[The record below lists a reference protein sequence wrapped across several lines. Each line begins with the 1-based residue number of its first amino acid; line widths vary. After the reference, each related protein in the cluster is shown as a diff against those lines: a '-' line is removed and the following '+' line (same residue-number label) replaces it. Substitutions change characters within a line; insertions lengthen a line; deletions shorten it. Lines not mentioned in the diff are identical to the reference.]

1 MRSPSSQKCRLD
13 LAPPLA
19 DRFILGVT
27 PSSWDRAPTRRLQAE
42 GYRTCSFDC
51 KASSQFRH
59 GYVFGGP
66 PIMPYGRISQ
76 VRFEVLVMR
85 RPWAFPAWRG
95 LSADSQYA
103 PTSMVCPGCSSISYV
118 GSLSALCPTAPLN
131 DGTTKYPESLCPVS
145 ALPPLGR
152 RGPSPRRALPLPHR
166 SYGLI
171 RRSRHLS
178 STSALA
184 SLEESLQVVIS
195 PCR

>member
-1 MRSPSSQKCRLD
+1 
-13 LAPPLA
+13 
-19 DRFILGVT
+19 
-27 PSSWDRAPTRRLQAE
+27 
-42 GYRTCSFDC
+42 
-51 KASSQFRH
+51 
-59 GYVFGGP
+59 
-66 PIMPYGRISQ
+66 MPYGRISQ

-95 LSADSQYA
+95 LSADAQYA

-152 RGPSPRRALPLPHR
+152 RGPSPRRALPLPRR

-184 SLEESLQVVIS
+184 SLEEVFAGCHQPLPLTGPSRRYSANPSSDARALTPAVLLGAFAWFFPSVIGL
-195 PCR
+195 PKP